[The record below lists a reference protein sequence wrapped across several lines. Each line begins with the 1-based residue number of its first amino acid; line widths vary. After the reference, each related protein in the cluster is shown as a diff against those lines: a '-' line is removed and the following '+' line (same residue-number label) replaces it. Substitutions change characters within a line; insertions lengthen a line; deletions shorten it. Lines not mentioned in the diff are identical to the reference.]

1 MFQST
6 HLYEMRPHTI
16 AAQMPTLSFNPRT
29 CTRCDPNIGTG
40 RGALIVS
47 IHAPVRDATLTS
59 KDFRSFFV
67 FQSTHLYE
75 MRPLQAIPKTPMPK
89 FQSTHLYEMRLY
101 STGLNMNRQCFN
113 PRTCTRCD
121 LWSLAR
127 QANYERFNP
136 RTCTRCDPIH
146 INILNNK
153 SQNKQKCEPI
163 IFFMFFCVY
172 LLYKCHKILSNNK

>member
-1 MFQST
+1 
-6 HLYEMRPHTI
+6 MRPKHRYWTRC
-16 AAQMPTLSFNPRT
+16 AYRFNPRT
-29 CTRCDPNIGTG
+29 CTRCDSSFAPSAIF
-40 RGALIVS
+40 LIVS

-121 LWSLAR
+121 FHVDNSFGNLIS
-127 QANYERFNP
+127 FNP
-136 RTCTRCDPIH
+136 RTCTRCDVIKEPANPNDLFQSTHLYEMRLYIDKKEVTKVSIH
-146 INILNNK
+146 APVRDATPYI
-153 SQNKQKCEPI
+153 
-163 IFFMFFCVY
+163 
-172 LLYKCHKILSNNK
+172 